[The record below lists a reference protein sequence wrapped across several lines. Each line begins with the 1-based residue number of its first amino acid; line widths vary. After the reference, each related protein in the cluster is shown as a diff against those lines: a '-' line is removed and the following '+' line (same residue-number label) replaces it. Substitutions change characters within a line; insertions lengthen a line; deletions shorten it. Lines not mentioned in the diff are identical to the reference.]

1 MTDHHAIPL
10 TPSKMGTPVTNDLLA
25 NARDHLPPSKVGPND
40 LLANARDH
48 LPPSKVGPNDL
59 LDIPFPTYDLLVAK
73 IGNTPY
79 DEASLDLKKVSSAI
93 NHLDETGE
101 ELGVIYALM
110 IRYYLL
116 EQQGKMRI
124 GPTHQLFG
132 GQTKPMILYGG
143 KTFDIGT
150 GLLYTF
156 VQLPPLL
163 QQIIVQY
170 MREIARI

>member
-10 TPSKMGTPVTNDLLA
+10 TPSKMGTPAINDLLA
-25 NARDHLPPSKVGPND
+25 NARDHLPPSKTG
-40 LLANARDH
+40 
-48 LPPSKVGPNDL
+48 STGTNDL
-59 LDIPFPTYDLLVAK
+59 LDIPFPTYDLLIAK

-116 EQQGKMRI
+116 ERQGKMRI

-163 QQIIVQY
+163 QQVIVQY